1 MRVVRVFYTVLVHDP
16 TVGSLLALLK
26 KKTEDKIKSASFLI
40 KY

>member
-16 TVGSLLALLK
+16 AVGSLLALLNK
-26 KKTEDKIKSASFLI
+26 REDKIKSASFLI